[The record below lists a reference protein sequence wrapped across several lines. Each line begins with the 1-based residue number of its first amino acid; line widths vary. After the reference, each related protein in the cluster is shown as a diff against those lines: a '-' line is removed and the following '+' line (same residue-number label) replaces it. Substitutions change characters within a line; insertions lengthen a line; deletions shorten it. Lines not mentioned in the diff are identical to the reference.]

1 MDTNAKLAGH
11 SNSKQ
16 KIHYLESLKNE
27 NAALKKQISDFQV
40 PVKFNHKD

>member
-1 MDTNAKLAGH
+1 MNTNAKLAGH

-27 NAALKKQISDFQV
+27 NAALKKQIAGYQGPS
-40 PVKFNHKD
+40 KFSS